1 MNFTSEIKMY
11 HENSHILKNHVDI
24 YEYIHG
30 GHGVVTLQ
38 APGGKHFTYC
48 FKKPHRESNFRE
60 GTLFAYCIEGKNEY
74 NYVGMYDV
82 KSFRKTANSE
92 YDEDS
97 EQFKGAQYIIYMS
110 LKDFNT
116 PMKLYHEGVCCLCG
130 KKLTNPESIE
140 RGIGPQCVKTIQVG

>member
-1 MNFTSEIKMY
+1 MNSTSEIKMY

-38 APGGKHFTYC
+38 SPSGKYFTYC
-48 FKKPHRESNFRE
+48 FKKPYGKDKFKE
-60 GTLFAYCIEGKNEY
+60 GTLFAYCIEGKHEY
-74 NYVGMYDV
+74 NYVGMYDL
-82 KSFRKTANSE
+82 KSFRKTNQSCYE
-92 YDEDS
+92 EDS
-97 EQFKGAQYIIYMS
+97 EQFKGARYIVYMS

-130 KKLTNPESIE
+130 KKLTDPKSIE
-140 RGIGPQCVKTIQVG
+140 RGIGPQCLKMTYS